1 MGQRIRMVIDV
12 DKDDSMVSQER
23 FDEMRSALQ
32 ARVKHSRY
40 MHSLGVSQTAE
51 QLARI
56 YGANENDAAV
66 AGLLHDWDKGLSF
79 EELNAKAK
87 TYHVVKKKVRKNL
100 PAVLHGYTA
109 AATLRDDFPELTDEQ
124 LQAIA
129 RHTCGDTDMT
139 DLDMIVFIADIIEPG
154 RNFGDVAPLRDAVGR
169 VSLEELF
176 YLTYQST
183 LIYLIDANMP
193 VHPDS
198 LKVWNYYAAR
208 IDGRAVHAALKDES
222 TTPDMQG

>member
-1 MGQRIRMVIDV
+1 MVDA
-12 DKDDSMVSQER
+12 ER
-23 FDEMRSALQ
+23 FDEMRKALCG
-32 ARVKHSRY
+32 RVKHSRY
-40 MHSLGVSQTAE
+40 IHSLGVSQTAE

-56 YGANENDAAV
+56 YGTDENAAAV

-79 EELNAKAK
+79 EELTAKAEK
-87 TYHVVKKKVRKNL
+87 YQVVAPEVIENL

-109 AATLRDDFPELTDEQ
+109 AATLRDTFPELTDKQ

-129 RHTCGDTDMT
+129 RHTCGDVEMT
-139 DLDMIVFIADIIEPG
+139 ELDMIVFIADIIEPG

-169 VSLEELF
+169 VNLEELF

-183 LIYLIDANMP
+183 LIYLIDANMT

-198 LKVWNYYAAR
+198 LKVWNYYAER
-208 IDGRAVHAALKDES
+208 VDGRELHKTLSEDVKDS
-222 TTPDMQG
+222 Q